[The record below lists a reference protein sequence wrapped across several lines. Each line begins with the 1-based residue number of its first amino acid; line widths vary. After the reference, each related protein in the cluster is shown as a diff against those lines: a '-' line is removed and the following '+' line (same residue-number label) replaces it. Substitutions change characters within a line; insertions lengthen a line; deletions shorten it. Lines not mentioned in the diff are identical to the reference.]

1 MNKQPAITVFMPVY
15 NAEKYLK
22 EAIDSILNQTFENF
36 ELLIIDDGSTDESVK
51 IIETYTDQRIRLI
64 HNDGNKGLPYTRN
77 RGLNLARG
85 KYLAIM
91 DADDVSV
98 KNRLEIEYNIM
109 EKRSN
114 LAVISSGKELLSN
127 AGKSTYGWKE
137 KLYSWIFY
145 RKSSQ
150 IQMDLIFHNVL
161 VNSCSMIRMDFLKNN
176 KILYNEKCFV
186 MQDYEIWTQI
196 SAKQGQFQIV
206 RKALVQYR
214 SHQDNISN
222 RSRKDKAAQRRNI
235 QFYIQE
241 KYLKQVG
248 LDGEN
253 DISEYL
259 KIYGKEYE
267 ETSECID
274 DNYMYILKG
283 FYEGLLENSKS
294 SEIISY
300 QELKKYLRKRYFLY
314 ALKCNGNKL
323 GQCIESFKLK

>member
-1 MNKQPAITVFMPVY
+1 MTGKVRM
-15 NAEKYLK
+15 
-22 EAIDSILNQTFENF
+22 
-36 ELLIIDDGSTDESVK
+36 DGK
-51 IIETYTDQRIRLI
+51 
-64 HNDGNKGLPYTRN
+64 
-77 RGLNLARG
+77 
-85 KYLAIM
+85 
-91 DADDVSV
+91 
-98 KNRLEIEYNIM
+98 KNYIP
-109 EKRSN
+109 
-114 LAVISSGKELLSN
+114 GFF
-127 AGKSTYGWKE
+127 T
-137 KLYSWIFY
+137 

-161 VNSCSMIRMDFLKNN
+161 VNSCSMIRMDFLKDN
-176 KILYNEKCFV
+176 KISYNEKCFV

-196 SAKQGQFQIV
+196 SAKQGQFQII

-235 QFYIQE
+235 QFYIQK
-241 KYLKQVG
+241 KYLEQLG
-248 LDGEN
+248 LNGEN

-267 ETSECID
+267 ETSECIN
-274 DNYMYILKG
+274 DNYMHILKE

-294 SEIISY
+294 SEIFSY
-300 QELKKYLRKRYFLY
+300 PELKKYLRKRYFLY